1 MDITL
6 VLVRTSVV
14 PLCCLSLSLFL
25 TVPAAPLEMTVV
37 DIGPTSVQLEWMF
50 GDNGGAVENGIHVTF
65 VTLEQ
70 EMEVVV
76 NIDIDPG
83 QTSALIEGFM
93 DNTPYRCLLY
103 TSPSPRDATLSR
115 MPSSA

>member
-1 MDITL
+1 M
-6 VLVRTSVV
+6 
-14 PLCCLSLSLFL
+14 
-25 TVPAAPLEMTVV
+25 PAAPLEMTVV

-50 GDNGGAVENGIHVTF
+50 GDNGGAVEKGIHVTF

-76 NIDIDPG
+76 KIDIGPG

-93 DNTPYRCLLY
+93 DNTPYRVRLQARNRIGERIY
-103 TSPSPRDATLSR
+103 NYVYQTVFPVT
-115 MPSSA
+115 